1 MKIAQINTVNYGS
14 TGKIMLGIQ
23 KVASSDSMLEVYS
36 YYGIGKD
43 VELPNIFRVGSPFFN
58 KISSKLAHVT
68 GLMGLFSPIST
79 IKLVRDFK
87 KKGIQLIHMHNIHVS
102 FLNYPI
108 LFGYIKK
115 NDIKVVWT
123 LHYCWSFTGHC
134 PHFTYPNCEKWQ
146 SECRKCPRY
155 KEYPISTFD
164 NSKIMFR
171 LKKKWFSGIKHLT
184 LVTPSEWLAELV
196 HKSFLKDYP
205 VQVIN
210 NGIDLS
216 VFAPNVSDFRER
228 YNLTGKF
235 VILGVSFDW
244 SKKKGLD
251 VFIELAQRL
260 DEQIF
265 SFVLVGVDE
274 KTINTLPPNIIAI
287 RKTAN
292 AFELASIYTAADVL
306 VNPTREEVLGL
317 VNIEA
322 NACGT
327 PVVMFKTGGSPEC
340 ITDRSGIVVEVDDI
354 DAIERTLVK
363 LSENSVFSVAEC
375 VAQAKKFDMNK
386 KFRDYISLYKNLL

>member
-1 MKIAQINTVNYGS
+1 
-14 TGKIMLGIQ
+14 
-23 KVASSDSMLEVYS
+23 
-36 YYGIGKD
+36 
-43 VELPNIFRVGSPFFN
+43 
-58 KISSKLAHVT
+58 
-68 GLMGLFSPIST
+68 
-79 IKLVRDFK
+79 
-87 KKGIQLIHMHNIHVS
+87 
-102 FLNYPI
+102 
-108 LFGYIKK
+108 
-115 NDIKVVWT
+115 
-123 LHYCWSFTGHC
+123 
-134 PHFTYPNCEKWQ
+134 
-146 SECRKCPRY
+146 
-155 KEYPISTFD
+155 
-164 NSKIMFR
+164 MFR